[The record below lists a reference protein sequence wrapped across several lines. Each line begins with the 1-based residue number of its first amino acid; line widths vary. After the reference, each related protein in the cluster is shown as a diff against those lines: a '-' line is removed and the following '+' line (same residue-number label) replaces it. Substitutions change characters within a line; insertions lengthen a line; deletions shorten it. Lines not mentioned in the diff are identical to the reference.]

1 MTSLFLLH
9 KVETVRVCEFVN
21 KLRLRIGMLHVLAS
35 VGGLQE
41 FAVGMSVAIKCNS
54 FIVCC
59 LEPPVC
65 LPTSV

>member
-1 MTSLFLLH
+1 M
-9 KVETVRVCEFVN
+9 N

-59 LEPPVC
+59 LEPPAC